1 MSGQQAGDV
10 LYSSG
15 AKLPSYIGSKWT
27 TAIWDLTKQEGTD
40 LFCRQQ
46 RLTLHSNMI
55 LHSKISFQTGTA
67 SFVVVNREEFAI
79 TTWDRTLKCV
89 HDGSLPSLIHRHFQ
103 PVTLPANRKIFR
115 GAGHAVRER
124 DESPR
129 STSILLPGAMK
140 GRERPRESR
149 VSPARPRPCPPRSLP
164 PPSAHPSPPLKA
176 GCGAAEGYKRPLGR
190 EGRERRVAGAAVSCG
205 AGQSAAPWLSPC
217 GATTRRMVRG
227 SAGQRGPGWLCGGQG
242 SGSAVPLQTG
252 RPGWNGGGPLGGSQ
266 PGWRCWW
273 PSLAFPPGP
282 EHWHQNYPMAKG
294 DKQSPIEINSKDVR
308 HDTSLSPWHASYDP
322 GAAKT
327 ILNNG
332 RTCRV
337 VFDDT
342 FDRSGQLLFC
352 LWGVIRNEGLQSAWN
367 QSIPQ
372 QLAHTNE
379 EFV

>member
-1 MSGQQAGDV
+1 MGACPA
-10 LYSSG
+10 SSTG
-15 AKLPSYIGSKWT
+15 I
-27 TAIWDLTKQEGTD
+27 
-40 LFCRQQ
+40 
-46 RLTLHSNMI
+46 SNQWRCP
-55 LHSKISFQTGTA
+55 QTG
-67 SFVVVNREEFAI
+67 
-79 TTWDRTLKCV
+79 K
-89 HDGSLPSLIHRHFQ
+89 
-103 PVTLPANRKIFR
+103 
-115 GAGHAVRER
+115 
-124 DESPR
+124 
-129 STSILLPGAMK
+129 
-140 GRERPRESR
+140 
-149 VSPARPRPCPPRSLP
+149 
-164 PPSAHPSPPLKA
+164 
-176 GCGAAEGYKRPLGR
+176 Y
-190 EGRERRVAGAAVSCG
+190 
-205 AGQSAAPWLSPC
+205 
-217 GATTRRMVRG
+217 
-227 SAGQRGPGWLCGGQG
+227 SAGQGTPWGRGTKARVPHPSFCPELWKGGNGPGKAESPLPAPSPALLAASHRPPPTPVHLSRRDAGRRRAIKGLWGGRD
-242 SGSAVPLQTG
+242 GSAVSPEPRWAEVQG
-252 RPGWNGGGPLGGSQ
+252 RQQHHGSVRVGLRQGEWWEGARDSAARAGFSVDRARGLLSPFRLGGPGGNGGGPLGGSQ

-282 EHWHQNYPMAKG
+282 EHWHENYPMAKG